1 MRIMPVFP
9 LWCFQLWQLLLKR
22 SELYM
27 YYKDHSSLWRRKD
40 LPSSPS
46 QLCYELVVL
55 GQVMVSEPQFPLCKM
70 GTGGISIFN
79 GLL

>member
-27 YYKDHSSLWRRKD
+27 YYKDHSSLWKRKD

-55 GQVMVSEPQFPLCKM
+55 GKLWSQSLSFLLCKM
-70 GTGGISIFN
+70 GTGDISIFN